1 MASVNE
7 INYLINLF
15 KDPKFKEHCEKN
27 LKIKK
32 KRKRRRRGCRK
43 TKTKR
48 PSCLKKK
55 HGVEVQVAIN
65 NK

>member
-32 KRKRRRRGCRK
+32 RKRRRRGCRN

-48 PSCLKKK
+48 PSCLKTKNC
-55 HGVEVQVAIN
+55 VSVQIAIN
-65 NK
+65 SI